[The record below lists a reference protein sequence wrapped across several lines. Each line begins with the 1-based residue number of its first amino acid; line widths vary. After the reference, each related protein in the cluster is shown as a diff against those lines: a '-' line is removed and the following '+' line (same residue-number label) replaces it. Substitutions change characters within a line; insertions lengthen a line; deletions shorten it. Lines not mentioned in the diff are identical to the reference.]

1 MIIKP
6 IKEQIE
12 VTTEDSVEDAR
23 LVRVYAPSA
32 NTLVTIASG
41 NTVIGSFTM
50 GADSVEIVEKNSTDT
65 IAASATILCTPV
77 SYKS

>member
-6 IKEQIE
+6 TKEQIE
-12 VTTEDSVEDAR
+12 VTVEDTIEDSR
-23 LVRVYAPSA
+23 LVRVYSPSA

-41 NTVIGSFTM
+41 NTIIGSFTM
-50 GADSVEIVEKNSTDT
+50 GADSVEIVEKNPTDT
-65 IAASATILCTPV
+65 ISASVTILCTPV

>member
-6 IKEQIE
+6 TKEQVA
-12 VTTEDSVEDAR
+12 VTTEDTVEDAR

-32 NTLVTIASG
+32 NTLVTIARG

-50 GADSVEIVEKNSTDT
+50 GADSVEIIEKNALDA
-65 IAASATILCTPV
+65 IAASAMILCTPV

>member
-6 IKEQIE
+6 TKEQIQ
-12 VTTEDSVEDAR
+12 VSTEDTVEDSR
-23 LVRVYAPSA
+23 LIRVYAPTA
-32 NTLVTIASG
+32 NTLITITSG

-50 GADSVEIVEKNSTDT
+50 GADSVEIVEKNPTDT
-65 IAASATILCTPV
+65 ISSSVTILCTPI

>member
-6 IKEQIE
+6 TKEQVE
-12 VTTEDSVEDAR
+12 VTTEDTVEDAK
-23 LVRVYAPSA
+23 LIRVYAPSA

-50 GADSVEIVEKNSTDT
+50 GADSVEIIEKNFTDT
-65 IAASATILCTPV
+65 IAASATILCTPI